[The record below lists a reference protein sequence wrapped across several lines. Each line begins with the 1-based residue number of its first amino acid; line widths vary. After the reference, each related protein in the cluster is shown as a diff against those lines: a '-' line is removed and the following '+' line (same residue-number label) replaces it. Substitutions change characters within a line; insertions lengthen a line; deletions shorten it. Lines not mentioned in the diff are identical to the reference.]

1 MAVADVLCVGTRAVR
16 ENFRGIVRR
25 GGRDRLHPIEQR
37 VPAVRWLRTYDVDN
51 YLKADLIAG
60 ITVGTMLVP
69 QPMSY
74 ARLAG
79 LHPIYGL
86 YSGFIPVF
94 AYAIFGSSCQ
104 LAIGPVALV
113 SLLISNG
120 LTPLVDLAEEGADF
134 KWQPFVMGSLVL
146 VGLLIMKHVGKTFK
160 CLRFFCAAGPV
171 MAVFCSTVFVKQVHP
186 SSISGIFSQPPF
198 LT

>member
-1 MAVADVLCVGTRAVR
+1 MDSSSSSSAPAAATWTAEDWRHLL
-16 ENFRGIVRR
+16 E
-25 GGRDRLHPIEQR
+25 RL
-37 VPAVRWLRTYDVDN
+37 VPAVRWLRTYDVRN

-69 QPMSY
+69 QAMSY

-86 YSGFIPVF
+86 YSGFIPIFV
-94 AYAIFGSSCQ
+94 YALFGSSRQ

-120 LTPLVDLAEEGADF
+120 LTPMVDLTKEGADIEYT
-134 KWQPFVMGSLVL
+134 QLAILLALMVGVLECLMG
-146 VGLLIMKHVGKTFK
+146 I
-160 CLRFFCAAGPV
+160 LR
-171 MAVFCSTVFVKQVHP
+171 
-186 SSISGIFSQPPF
+186 
-198 LT
+198 